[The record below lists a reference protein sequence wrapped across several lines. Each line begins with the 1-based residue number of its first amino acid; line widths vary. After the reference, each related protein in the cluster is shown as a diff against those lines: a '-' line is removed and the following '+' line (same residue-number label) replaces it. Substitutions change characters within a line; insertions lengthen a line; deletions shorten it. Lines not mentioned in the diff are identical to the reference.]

1 MKDKGKMLWLYVKN
15 WGSVIAVSYIPW
27 LLLIAAGGCKYLFK
41 MLSYAIYV
49 LIADLFGIGIVM
61 QQTRDK
67 RKEIENIIRGSEIVE
82 IMDEIYAMDIAQ
94 IILLREKTYKFVN
107 RTRMSQIMKG
117 LTAIV
122 AAAVIGVLAGEV
134 DWKELQFFKAEN
146 MLVLLFSLLFP
157 IVLFILGVMGNLENI
172 CYSLETD
179 YSDYNIRYI
188 YELCDEIIKNEQMRN
203 LNTWKKKQ
211 KKNKGCNR
219 TDCELLR

>member
-1 MKDKGKMLWLYVKN
+1 
-15 WGSVIAVSYIPW
+15 
-27 LLLIAAGGCKYLFK
+27 
-41 MLSYAIYV
+41 
-49 LIADLFGIGIVM
+49 M

-67 RKEIENIIRGSEIVE
+67 RKAIENIIRGSEIVE
-82 IMDEIYAMDIAQ
+82 IMDEIYAMGIAQ

-134 DWKELQFFKAEN
+134 DCWKELQFFKAEN

-179 YSDYNIRYI
+179 YSDCNIQYI
-188 YELCDEIIKNEQMRN
+188 YELRDEIIKSKCTIASTLTTISRFC
-203 LNTWKKKQ
+203 
-211 KKNKGCNR
+211 G
-219 TDCELLR
+219 LL